1 MSIWEGKG
9 PHSGPKIWSHEWGV
23 SPYLRLIYGPNTGPN
38 YGAKTSF
45 GGLRGALPH
54 YLRRKNGTHG
64 KQHIEQS
71 SLAPLCKAAKKLK
84 KKKGKRRR
92 YEREKKERTMV
103 RDVDVFGA
111 WLFWVFM
118 LLLMACAF
126 GSDIIGCVM
135 LVVYFG
141 GIITFC
147 LGAIA
152 SIGYAVLN

>member
-1 MSIWEGKG
+1 M
-9 PHSGPKIWSHEWGV
+9 
-23 SPYLRLIYGPNTGPN
+23 
-38 YGAKTSF
+38 
-45 GGLRGALPH
+45 
-54 YLRRKNGTHG
+54 
-64 KQHIEQS
+64 
-71 SLAPLCKAAKKLK
+71 K
-84 KKKGKRRR
+84 KKKENKKSTK
-92 YEREKKERTMV
+92 ERRTMV

-141 GIITFC
+141 GIISFC

>member
-1 MSIWEGKG
+1 M
-9 PHSGPKIWSHEWGV
+9 
-23 SPYLRLIYGPNTGPN
+23 
-38 YGAKTSF
+38 
-45 GGLRGALPH
+45 
-54 YLRRKNGTHG
+54 
-64 KQHIEQS
+64 
-71 SLAPLCKAAKKLK
+71 K
-84 KKKGKRRR
+84 KKKGKKRR

-111 WLFWVFM
+111 WLFWVFV
-118 LLLMACAF
+118 LLFLACGF